1 MLIILPDG
9 KYVVSCQVLLAKK
22 EHFPVGTIYFCVGFD
37 QQGNNGQV
45 WWFGISLRVLIISLW
60 VFVNRK
66 MKTRSGGLEF
76 PRGKPTDRA
85 IVKTLRNKKTDGQIF
100 LPLSL
105 YSWGL
110 FPVGVHIGKLFF
122 YFSVSFLY
130 FPVGMFTLREILV
143 SSSAC

>member
-1 MLIILPDG
+1 MNYHVRTIVNYSPDG

-45 WWFGISLRVLIISLW
+45 WWFGIFVHVLIISLW

-76 PRGKPTDRA
+76 PGGKPTDRA
-85 IVKTLRNKKTDGQIF
+85 IVKTLRNKKKPMGKF
-100 LPLSL
+100 F
-105 YSWGL
+105 
-110 FPVGVHIGKLFF
+110 FPCRYI
-122 YFSVSFLY
+122 
-130 FPVGMFTLREILV
+130 P
-143 SSSAC
+143 

>member
-1 MLIILPDG
+1 MNYHVRTIVNYSPDG
-9 KYVVSCQVLLAKK
+9 KYVVSCQVLLTKK

-45 WWFGISLRVLIISLW
+45 WWFGIFVRVLIISLW

-76 PRGKPTDRA
+76 PGGKPTDRA

-105 YSWGL
+105 YS
-110 FPVGVHIGKLFF
+110 
-122 YFSVSFLY
+122 
-130 FPVGMFTLREILV
+130 
-143 SSSAC
+143 